1 MSAPEDHDVLDTIAI
16 ALDRCG
22 DIEVRRASECVEFCD
37 LQTGEWFE
45 IVVRQIDLPS
55 EE

>member
-1 MSAPEDHDVLDTIAI
+1 MSAPTNHDVLDAIAN

-22 DIEVRRASECVEFCD
+22 DIEVRLESECVEFYD